1 MSLSRC
7 WIGRK
12 ASRPGARASGSPRQ
26 AKRSAAAPGRRPG
39 TVDVDD
45 VEVEA
50 QVLRR
55 GDLPAVEAD
64 AIERLV
70 LLHGL
75 QEPIGA
81 RDPLPGL
88 GLVERQPVAVDARL
102 VRRAHQLEIEPGPVP
117 RAAIDDDLDHRERQK
132 ARGRRDVEIT
142 GPTVADLEHGGPR
155 PDDLLDQNDRIGP
168 RAGAARRQQAH
179 AAGLVAES
187 QTAGRPGLRGCGRP
201 EAKRRRGADAE
212 QETPH
217 AAQGSDPRHGAL
229 DQLNRADTGVGE
241 NLSADP
247 HILLRAAGQ
256 RWRSV
261 HNSRRVVR

>member
-12 ASRPGARASGSPRQ
+12 ALRAGARASGSPRQ

-64 AIERLV
+64 AVERLV

-81 RDPLPGL
+81 RDTLHGL
-88 GLVERQPVAVDARL
+88 RLVERQPVAVDARL

-168 RAGAARRQQAH
+168 RAGALAASRRTPPGSSLKVRPPAVQVS
-179 AAGLVAES
+179 AAVAAPRQS
-187 QTAGRPGLRGCGRP
+187 GAAAPTQN
-201 EAKRRRGADAE
+201 RRLHTQR
-212 QETPH
+212 
-217 AAQGSDPRHGAL
+217 
-229 DQLNRADTGVGE
+229 
-241 NLSADP
+241 
-247 HILLRAAGQ
+247 RAAIRDMVLGTSSTALIPVSA
-256 RWRSV
+256 RT
-261 HNSRRVVR
+261 